1 MNNHKVVVTGK
12 FEPQKVV
19 KKLRKK
25 TGKKVEILVKEKEN
39 IKSDTKLEYLEEEQ
53 EKEKQRFITRDRL
66 REAEK
71 EIMIL
76 DSCEEFLTTM
86 FSDENPNACCVM

>member
-25 TGKKVEILVKEKEN
+25 TGKKVEILVKEKL
-39 IKSDTKLEYLEEEQ
+39 IGTQQK
-53 EKEKQRFITRDRL
+53 
-66 REAEK
+66 
-71 EIMIL
+71 
-76 DSCEEFLTTM
+76 
-86 FSDENPNACCVM
+86 